1 MLVAPSVLGANFA
14 NIGQDVIDAEKAGAD
29 ILHLDVTD
37 GHFVPNL
44 TLGVDMIK
52 AIKPLTKL
60 PLEAH
65 MMVTNPNLWIKDF
78 ANAGVNRFLIHFESN
93 GNVYQLIQEIKSKGL
108 EAGIVVN
115 PGTSVSSIKE
125 FLPIVDQVLVM
136 TVNPGFGGQKFIP
149 MTLDK
154 LRQARKIIDASGRD
168 IRLEVDGG
176 VTPANIRE
184 IAEAGADMFVAGSAI
199 FGKPDYQA
207 VIDEMRSELAKVG
220 SVNL

>member
-125 FLPIVDQVLVM
+125 F
-136 TVNPGFGGQKFIP
+136 
-149 MTLDK
+149 
-154 LRQARKIIDASGRD
+154 
-168 IRLEVDGG
+168 
-176 VTPANIRE
+176 
-184 IAEAGADMFVAGSAI
+184 
-199 FGKPDYQA
+199 
-207 VIDEMRSELAKVG
+207 
-220 SVNL
+220 

>member
-44 TLGVDMIK
+44 TLGVDMIR

-136 TVNPGFGGQKFIP
+136 TVNPGFGGQKFITQ
-149 MTLDK
+149 MVDK
-154 LRQARKIIDASGRD
+154 VAELYQTKTYNNSNFKI
-168 IRLEVDGG
+168 EVDGG
-176 VTPANIRE
+176 INSQT
-184 IAEAGADMFVAGSAI
+184 IAQVKKAGADIAVAGSYV
-199 FGKPDYQA
+199 F
-207 VIDEMRSELAKVG
+207 
-220 SVNL
+220 

>member
-44 TLGVDMIK
+44 TLGADMIK
-52 AIKPLTKL
+52 AIKPLTSL
-60 PLEAH
+60 PIEAH
-65 MMVTNPNLWIKDF
+65 MMVINPNLWIEDF
-78 ANAGVNRFLIHFESN
+78 ANAGVNRFLIHFESD

-136 TVNPGFGGQKFIP
+136 TVNPGFGGQKFITQ
-149 MTLDK
+149 MVDK
-154 LRQARKIIDASGRD
+154 VAELYQIKTYNNSNFKI
-168 IRLEVDGG
+168 EVDGG
-176 VTPANIRE
+176 INSQT
-184 IAEAGADMFVAGSAI
+184 IAQVKKAGADIAVAGSYV
-199 FGKPDYQA
+199 FDKQA
-207 VIDEMRSELAKVG
+207 SIKERIASLK
-220 SVNL
+220 

>member
-44 TLGVDMIK
+44 TLGVDMIR

-136 TVNPGFGGQKFIP
+136 TVNPGFGGQKFITQ
-149 MTLDK
+149 MVDK
-154 LRQARKIIDASGRD
+154 VAELYQIKTYNNSNFKI
-168 IRLEVDGG
+168 EVDGG
-176 VTPANIRE
+176 INSQT
-184 IAEAGADMFVAGSAI
+184 IAQVKKAGADIAVAGSYV
-199 FGKPDYQA
+199 FDKQA
-207 VIDEMRSELAKVG
+207 SIQERIASLK
-220 SVNL
+220 

>member
-44 TLGVDMIK
+44 TLGVDMIR

-136 TVNPGFGGQKFIP
+136 TVNPGFGGQKFITQ
-149 MTLDK
+149 MVDK
-154 LRQARKIIDASGRD
+154 VAELYQTKTYNNSNFKI
-168 IRLEVDGG
+168 EVDGG
-176 VTPANIRE
+176 INSQT
-184 IAEAGADMFVAGSAI
+184 IAQVKKAGADIAVAGSYV
-199 FGKPDYQA
+199 FNKQA
-207 VIDEMRSELAKVG
+207 SIQERIASLK
-220 SVNL
+220 